1 MKLTNFFLFLIICL
15 LANAQLR
22 GVSKRVTQE
31 KTSLQVV
38 SLGKVYTETKTV
50 PVTSKNEENV
60 KHSTTFRNY
69 VDSDNRSNQSIS
81 HNIRINKD
89 YYISGSVNTRQ
100 NSYGTNNVGVS
111 FSATKYW

>member
-1 MKLTNFFLFLIICL
+1 MKTTNFFLFLIICL
-15 LANAQLR
+15 LANAQLK

-31 KTSLQVV
+31 KTSLPVV
-38 SLGKVYTETKTV
+38 SVGKVYTETKTV

-60 KHSTTFRNY
+60 KHSTTFRNSM
-69 VDSDNRSNQSIS
+69 DSDNRSNQSIS